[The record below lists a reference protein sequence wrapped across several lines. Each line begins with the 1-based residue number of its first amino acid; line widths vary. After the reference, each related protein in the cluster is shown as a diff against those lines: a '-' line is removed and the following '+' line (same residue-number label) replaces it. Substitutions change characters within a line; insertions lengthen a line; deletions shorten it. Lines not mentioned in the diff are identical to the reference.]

1 MNLHTENTT
10 VVFDPPGY
18 VAAVSRSLN
27 AKLQDAIGSRLLSRS
42 EFCSM
47 FNISLSTSERWA
59 RLGYGPR
66 PIKIGPRRIGYR
78 LSDVWA
84 FSEKQQHVSA

>member
-1 MNLHTENTT
+1 MTLHTEKTT
-10 VVFDPPGY
+10 VVVDPTGFA
-18 VAAVSRSLN
+18 AAVNRSLN
-27 AKLQDAIGSRLLSRS
+27 AKLQDAVGSRLLSRS

-47 FNISLSTSERWA
+47 FNISVSTSERWA

-78 LSDVWA
+78 LSDVWT
-84 FSEKQQHVSA
+84 FSEMQQHAPA